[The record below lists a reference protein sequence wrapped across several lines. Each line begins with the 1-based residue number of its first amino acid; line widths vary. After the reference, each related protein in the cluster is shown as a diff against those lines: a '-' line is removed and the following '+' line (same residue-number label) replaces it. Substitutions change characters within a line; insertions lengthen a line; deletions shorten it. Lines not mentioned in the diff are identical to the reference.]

1 MQRLT
6 IRHETHYSYEKPVS
20 FAEHRLLLRPR
31 DGHSLNLIDASLVVS
46 PPGDVR
52 WIYDALGNCVCLFTP
67 QGDARTLTITSTM
80 TVERYPAYVEVA
92 VDNPH
97 SALPMVY
104 RPEDRPVLAPFIQ
117 PVTEDHPG
125 IILSWLRR
133 YMHDPAEP
141 ALEVVKRLNAA
152 IHTEFDYGARYEAG
166 VQHPAETIG
175 RRAGTCRDFA
185 WLMIETLR
193 RMGFAARF
201 ITGYLYSA
209 RAEMR
214 GTGATHAWCEV
225 FLPHLGWVELDP
237 TNGLV
242 ESPYL
247 IPIAVA
253 RTPGEAAPIA
263 GAIIGDPGESHMDVI
278 VRVHLVNE
286 EDTKEAA

>member
-6 IRHETHYSYEKPVS
+6 IHHETHYSYDNPVA
-20 FAEHRLLLRPR
+20 FTEHRLLLRPR

-67 QGDARTLTITSTM
+67 QGEARTLTITSTM
-80 TVERYPAYVEVA
+80 TVDRYPAYVEVD

-104 RPEDRPVLAPFIQ
+104 SPEDRPVLSAYIQ

-125 IILSWLRR
+125 IILNWLRQF
-133 YMHDPAEP
+133 MKDPAEP
-141 ALEVVKRLNAA
+141 ALDVIKRINTA
-152 IHTEFDYGARYEAG
+152 IHTEFNYGARWQEG
-166 VQHPAETIG
+166 VQHPADTIQWKS
-175 RRAGTCRDFA
+175 GTCRDFA

-201 ITGYLYSA
+201 ITGYLYS
-209 RAEMR
+209 RSAELR
-214 GTGATHAWCEV
+214 GAGATHAWCEV

-242 ESPYL
+242 ESPFL

-253 RTPGEAAPIA
+253 RTPAEASPISGGLIGAP
-263 GAIIGDPGESHMDVI
+263 GYSHMDVI
-278 VRVHLVNE
+278 VRVHLGDDNN
-286 EDTKEAA
+286 TKEAA